1 MSTPR
6 LEIDLDKLEH
16 NTCVLV
22 DRLAPAGIQ
31 VTGVTKAVLGSPG
44 VGAAML
50 RGGARG
56 LGDSR
61 VANLA
66 RLTGLEGSASRTLIR
81 SPMLSQVAAVVREA
95 TCSLNTEVVVLE
107 ALDAEATRAGVFHDV
122 VLMVELGDLRE
133 GIRVEDVADV
143 AKVVLGLRALR
154 LVGLGANL
162 ACQNGVV
169 PSDANMGVLSDLV
182 ESVENAHGITLDVV
196 SGGNSANLEWAQ
208 GASSTGRINEL
219 RLGESILLG
228 VEPLRRTPI
237 EGLHLD
243 AFTLVG
249 EVIERADKPARPWGD
264 RAQGAFGDVAV
275 RTGRGTIRQAIVAI
289 GRQDVDPEGLVP
301 PEGIGVLGMSSD
313 HLVLAL
319 GDHHAEVG
327 DEISFGVGY
336 GALVRAMTSPFV
348 TAVERQGRWRAR
360 HRRVAE
366 PSRTSPG
373 SWPSEGSD
381 VVCDW

>member
-1 MSTPR
+1 MSAPR
-6 LEIDLDKLEH
+6 LEIDLGKLEH
-16 NTCVLV
+16 NTRVLV

-81 SPMLSQVAAVVREA
+81 SPMLSQVGEVVRVA
-95 TCSLNTEVVVLE
+95 TCSLNTEVVVLD
-107 ALDAEATRAGVFHDV
+107 ALNRAAAGAGVRHDV

-133 GIRVEDVADV
+133 GIRVADV
-143 AKVVLGLRALR
+143 SAVVRLVLASPALR

-169 PSDANMGVLSDLV
+169 PDGANMGVLSELV
-182 ESVENAHGITLDVV
+182 ESIETAHGVTLGTVT
-196 SGGNSANLEWAQ
+196 GGNSANLDWVE
-208 GASSTGRINEL
+208 GASSTGRINDL
-219 RLGESILLG
+219 RLGEAILLG
-228 VEPLRRTPI
+228 VEPLRRTPMD
-237 EGLHLD
+237 GLHLD

-249 EVIERADKPARPWGD
+249 EVIERADKPAQPWGD
-264 RAQGAFGDVAV
+264 RAQGAFGDVPV
-275 RTGRGTIRQAIVAI
+275 RTGRGTIRQAIVAL
-289 GRQDVDPEGLVP
+289 GRQDVDAEGLVP
-301 PEGIGVLGMSSD
+301 PEGVSVLGMSSD

-319 GDHHAEVG
+319 GDHPAVVG

-348 TAVERQGRWRAR
+348 AVVEREA
-360 HRRVAE
+360 
-366 PSRTSPG
+366 
-373 SWPSEGSD
+373 
-381 VVCDW
+381 VCASVIDA